1 MKWQYW
7 KSTWYMI
14 HGDDV
19 EIAVFFAIIFAGLV
33 WG

>member
-19 EIAVFFAIIFAGLV
+19 VTAVVFAVLIAGLV